1 MWTLVVPVKVLSRA
15 KSRLAADTGPHREQ
29 LALAVAADTV
39 SAALRCKSVASVL
52 VVVSDP
58 VAGAELAALGAQLV
72 PDEPD
77 GGLNP
82 ALVHGAA
89 QGRLLKPEVGVAA
102 LFADLPALRPDE
114 LERALDAAAEVPCA
128 FLADAAGS
136 GTTLYATRPG
146 VPFSPR
152 FGPDSRSLHRAAGAR
167 ELMLDDIPSVR
178 QDVDTL
184 DDLRAA
190 LALGVGPRTAA
201 VARSILGDQRV
212 QECTG

>member
-89 QGRLLKPEVGVAA
+89 QAPPVEARGGGGR
-102 LFADLPALRPDE
+102 ALR
-114 LERALDAAAEVPCA
+114 
-128 FLADAAGS
+128 
-136 GTTLYATRPG
+136 
-146 VPFSPR
+146 
-152 FGPDSRSLHRAAGAR
+152 RSAGAASR
-167 ELMLDDIPSVR
+167 
-178 QDVDTL
+178 
-184 DDLRAA
+184 
-190 LALGVGPRTAA
+190 
-201 VARSILGDQRV
+201 
-212 QECTG
+212 